1 MKRKSSPSS
10 VSRRDLLA
18 GAGVVGLGAL
28 AAPAMAAAAARDGS
42 AAPSAPGSAHVSVM
56 KRGLYAT
63 VPLRQDAINVSAL
76 QSRLMSI
83 DLADHAATLRRN
95 LAHVVKLI
103 DYAQGSGPEWGG
115 ERRWGAKQDLICL
128 HEFPIQ
134 GWQPW
139 NRAELQ
145 KIAFELPGPESA
157 VIGERAK
164 HYGCYIAFGC
174 YARDRDWPNHVINMS
189 VIVGPEGNIVSKQW
203 KARNI
208 LGAFGGIGLIG
219 TTVYDV
225 LDRYV
230 EMYGWDATLPVART
244 DIGNIAMTAVGM
256 EPMLY
261 QALAMKGAEILVLTV
276 TGASNAEQ
284 AIQTARMT
292 RSYCVGVGNSVSPG
306 NPGFAEAVGAR
317 DGGTAIVDPRGTPLA
332 QSANHHEDIV
342 SARVPIADFRK
353 TRAPV
358 EYPMALFLPVLR
370 QYEPSV
376 MPNGFLEEL
385 PDDYQQAGALVK
397 RRSARK

>member
-1 MKRKSSPSS
+1 MKRKTSPHSL
-10 VSRRDLLA
+10 SRRDILA
-18 GAGVVGLGAL
+18 AAGIAGLGAV
-28 AAPAMAAAAARDGS
+28 AASAGPVPAPKAGGQAVGGAGAI
-42 AAPSAPGSAHVSVM
+42 SVM
-56 KRGLYAT
+56 KRGVYAT
-63 VPLRQDAINVSAL
+63 VPLRQEAINVSAL

-83 DLADHAATLRRN
+83 DLKDREATLKRN

-115 ERRWGAKQDLICL
+115 ERRWGAKQDLVCM

-145 KIAFELPGPESA
+145 QVAFDLPGPETA

-174 YARDRDWPNHVINMS
+174 YARDKDWPGHIINRS
-189 VIVGPEGNIVSKQW
+189 VIVGPDGNIVSKQW

-261 QALAMKGAEILVLTV
+261 QALAMKGAEILILTV
-276 TGASNAEQ
+276 TGGSNSEQ
-284 AIQTARMT
+284 AIQTARAT
-292 RSYCVGVGNSVSPG
+292 RTYCVGVGNSVSPD

-317 DGGTAIVDPRGTPLA
+317 DEGTAIVDPRGVALA
-332 QSANHHEDIV
+332 KSANHHEDIV
-342 SARVPIADFRK
+342 SARVAIGDFRR
-353 TRAPV
+353 TRSPV
-358 EYPMALFLPVLR
+358 EYPMALLLPVFE
-370 QYEPSV
+370 QYVPSV
-376 MPNGFLEEL
+376 QPGGFLEQL
-385 PDDYQQAGALVK
+385 PNDYQEAGALLK

>member
-1 MKRKSSPSS
+1 MKRKSSPQPL
-10 VSRRDLLA
+10 SRRELLT
-18 GAGVVGLGAL
+18 GAGVAGLGAM
-28 AAPAMAAAAARDGS
+28 AAPIAMGATAGAAG
-42 AAPSAPGSAHVSVM
+42 PPGGAGDAVAVM
-56 KRGLYAT
+56 KRGAYAT
-63 VPLRQDAINVSAL
+63 VPLRQDSINVSAL

-83 DLADHAATLRRN
+83 DLKNRDATLKRN
-95 LAHVVKLI
+95 LAHVVQLI

-115 ERRWGAKQDLICL
+115 ERRWGAKQDLICM

-145 KIAFELPGPESA
+145 KVAFDLPGPETA

-174 YARDRDWPNHVINMS
+174 YARDKDWPNHVINMS
-189 VIVGPEGNIVSKQW
+189 VIVGPDGNIVGKQW

-261 QALAMKGAEILVLTV
+261 QALAMKGAEILILTV
-276 TGASNAEQ
+276 TGGSNAEQ
-284 AIQTARMT
+284 AIQTARAT
-292 RSYCVGVGNSVSPG
+292 RSYCVGVGNSVSPD
-306 NPGFAEAVGAR
+306 NPGFTEAVGAR
-317 DGGTAIVDPRGTPLA
+317 DEGTAIVDPRGTPLA
-332 QSANHHEDIV
+332 RSANHHEDVV

-358 EYPMALFLPVLR
+358 EYPMALYLPVLQ

-376 MPNGFLEEL
+376 QPNGFLEEL
-385 PDDYQQAGALVK
+385 PDNYQQAGALAK
-397 RRSARK
+397 RRAARK